1 VTGPK
6 LYNLAQDIHE
16 DKDLSAINP
25 EKVKELQASWND
37 WNQLNIAPLWGKASD
52 AEMGKTSAKKKV
64 QPKTAEPQ

>member
-1 VTGPK
+1 MTGPK
-6 LYNLAQDIHE
+6 LYNLARDIHE

-25 EKVKELQASWND
+25 EKVKELQESWND

-64 QPKTAEPQ
+64 QRKTAEPQ